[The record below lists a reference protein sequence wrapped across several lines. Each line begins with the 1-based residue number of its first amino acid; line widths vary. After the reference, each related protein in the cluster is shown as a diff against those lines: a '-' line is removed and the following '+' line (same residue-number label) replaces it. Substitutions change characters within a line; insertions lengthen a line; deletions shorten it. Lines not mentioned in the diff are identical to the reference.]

1 MDEIIYRQQ
10 DAAKK
15 LDTKG
20 FVLAVAGVVLRLA
33 IAQIV
38 VNLLIS
44 ATGTGLLNL
53 LFYAYAVYL
62 VFGFMRRTVASCVYT
77 LKRGVIYL
85 ERKLGDSTNT
95 LVEIPL
101 CRVISMRPVKRAEKL
116 SVSYRQVTVIDP
128 ACKPGARMRAAFA
141 ASYVSARLARLLAGR
156 RAQEQAGWVIVFTE
170 GSKRHACVFS
180 PDEAL
185 VEALRE
191 QLGEAFGFDERMTQ
205 AKLVT
210 LQARA
215 LQRAFG
221 ALYPFVNPLVK
232 PDEIDEA
239 RAQIDRQ
246 KAARAEKRKAKKQDA
261 ERAGAQKPEETRE
274 PEPEKPEEATGSEPE
289 ENTTQE
295 KNAGAEG
302 EKRRRRKQE

>member
-62 VFGFMRRTVASCVYT
+62 VFSFMRRTVASCVYT
-77 LKRGVIYL
+77 LKNGVVYL

-116 SVSYRQVTVIDP
+116 SVSYRQVTEIDP

-170 GSKRHACVFS
+170 GNKRHACVFR
-180 PDEAL
+180 PDGNL
-185 VEALRE
+185 VDALRE
-191 QLGEAFGFDERMTQ
+191 QLGDAFGFDERMTQ
-205 AKLVT
+205 ARLNT

-221 ALYPFVNPLVK
+221 ALYPFVEPLVK
-232 PDEIDEA
+232 PEDIEAA
-239 RAQIDRQ
+239 RAEIDRQ
-246 KAARAEKRKAKKQDA
+246 KAERAEKRKATKQKGGKKQTEQAAQSGDAPVQQAPDA
-261 ERAGAQKPEETRE
+261 EDAQQ
-274 PEPEKPEEATGSEPE
+274 EKE
-289 ENTTQE
+289 ENGSI
-295 KNAGAEG
+295 AAG

>member
-10 DAAKK
+10 DAAKAMDGK
-15 LDTKG
+15 A
-20 FVLAVAGVVLRLA
+20 FVLAVAGVVVRLA

-53 LFYAYAVYL
+53 LFYVYAVWL
-62 VFGFMRRTVASCVYT
+62 VFGFMRRTVASYVYT
-77 LKRGVIYL
+77 LKNGVIYL

-101 CRVISMRPVKRAEKL
+101 CRVLSMRPVMRAEKL
-116 SVSYRQVTVIDP
+116 GVSYRQVTEIDP
-128 ACKPGARMRAAFA
+128 ACKPDARMRAAFA
-141 ASYVSARLARLLAGR
+141 ASYVSARLARLLAGK
-156 RAQEQAGWVIVFTE
+156 RAQEQCGWVIVFTE
-170 GSKRHACVFS
+170 GSHRNACVFR
-180 PDEAL
+180 PDEQML
-185 VEALRE
+185 SELEA

-239 RAQIDRQ
+239 RAELDRR
-246 KAARAEKRKAKKQDA
+246 KAERAEKRKAKKMGTA
-261 ERAGAQKPEETRE
+261 KEGAKKPDETRE
-274 PEPEKPEEATGSEPE
+274 LEAEKPEEAAGSEPE
-289 ENTTQE
+289 ENTAQE
-295 KNAGAEG
+295 KNAGAAG
-302 EKRRRRKQE
+302 ERRRRAKQE

>member
-10 DAAKK
+10 DAAKAMDGK
-15 LDTKG
+15 A
-20 FVLAVAGVVLRLA
+20 FVLAVAGVVVRLA

-44 ATGTGLLNL
+44 TTGTGLLNL
-53 LFYAYAVYL
+53 LFYVYAVWL
-62 VFGFMRRTVASCVYT
+62 VFGFMRRTVASYVYT
-77 LKRGVIYL
+77 LKNGVIYL

-101 CRVISMRPVKRAEKL
+101 CRVLSMRPVMRAEKL
-116 SVSYRQVTVIDP
+116 GVSYRQVTEIDP
-128 ACKPGARMRAAFA
+128 ACKPDARMRAAFA
-141 ASYVSARLARLLAGR
+141 ASYVSARLARLLAGK
-156 RAQEQAGWVIVFTE
+156 RAQEQCGWVIVFTE
-170 GSKRHACVFS
+170 GSHRNACVFR
-180 PDEAL
+180 PDE
-185 VEALRE
+185 EMLRE
-191 QLGEAFGFDERMTQ
+191 LEAQLGEAFGFDERMTQ

-239 RAQIDRQ
+239 RAELDRR
-246 KAARAEKRKAKKQDA
+246 KAERAEKRKAKKMGTA
-261 ERAGAQKPEETRE
+261 KEGAKKPDETRE
-274 PEPEKPEEATGSEPE
+274 PEAEKPEEAAGSEPE
-289 ENTTQE
+289 ENTAQE
-295 KNAGAEG
+295 KNAGAAG
-302 EKRRRRKQE
+302 ERRRRAKQE

>member
-10 DAAKK
+10 DAAKAMDGK
-15 LDTKG
+15 A
-20 FVLAVAGVVLRLA
+20 FVLAVAGVVVRLA

-53 LFYAYAVYL
+53 LFYVYAVWL
-62 VFGFMRRTVASCVYT
+62 VFGFMRRTVASYVYT
-77 LKRGVIYL
+77 LKNGVIYL

-101 CRVISMRPVKRAEKL
+101 CRVLSMRPVMRAEKL
-116 SVSYRQVTVIDP
+116 GVSYRQVTEIDP
-128 ACKPGARMRAAFA
+128 ACKPDARMRAAFA
-141 ASYVSARLARLLAGR
+141 ASYVSARLARLLAGK
-156 RAQEQAGWVIVFTE
+156 RAQEQCGWVIVFTE
-170 GSKRHACVFS
+170 GSHRNACVFR
-180 PDEAL
+180 PDEEMLLAL
-185 VEALRE
+185 KA

-205 AKLVT
+205 AKIVT

-239 RAQIDRQ
+239 RAELDRR
-246 KAARAEKRKAKKQDA
+246 KAERAEKRKAKKMGTA
-261 ERAGAQKPEETRE
+261 KEGAKKPAETRE
-274 PEPEKPEEATGSEPE
+274 PEAEKPEEAAGSEPE
-289 ENTTQE
+289 ENTAQE
-295 KNAGAEG
+295 KNVGAAGE
-302 EKRRRRKQE
+302 RRRRAKQE

>member
-10 DAAKK
+10 DAAKAMDGK
-15 LDTKG
+15 A
-20 FVLAVAGVVLRLA
+20 FVLAVAGVVVRLA

-53 LFYAYAVYL
+53 LFYVYAVWL
-62 VFGFMRRTVASCVYT
+62 VFGFMRRTVASYVYT
-77 LKRGVIYL
+77 LKNGVIYL

-101 CRVISMRPVKRAEKL
+101 CRVLSMRPVMRAEKL
-116 SVSYRQVTVIDP
+116 GVSYRQVTEIDP
-128 ACKPGARMRAAFA
+128 ACKPDARMRAAFA
-141 ASYVSARLARLLAGR
+141 ASYVSARLARLLAGK
-156 RAQEQAGWVIVFTE
+156 RAQEQCGWVIVFTE
-170 GSKRHACVFS
+170 GSHRNACVFR
-180 PDEAL
+180 PDEQM
-185 VEALRE
+185 LRE
-191 QLGEAFGFDERMTQ
+191 LEAQLGEAFGFDERMTQ

-239 RAQIDRQ
+239 RAELDRR
-246 KAARAEKRKAKKQDA
+246 KAERAEKRKAKKMGTA
-261 ERAGAQKPEETRE
+261 KEGAKKPAETRE
-274 PEPEKPEEATGSEPE
+274 PEAEKPEEAAGSEPE
-289 ENTTQE
+289 ENTAQE
-295 KNAGAEG
+295 KNVGAAGE
-302 EKRRRRKQE
+302 RRRRAKQE